1 MNELQ
6 NKIKKSSRVMS
17 IISKVMYIL
26 TIVGLIVP
34 IGIIIWTYLNPN
46 QDILLINGLKIISMN
61 GQSMTSTGEVIAEMY
76 TIIISGLFY
85 FFIFLYAD
93 KIFMAINKSGVP
105 FSTENI
111 LKLKRIGIMIMIYSF
126 VLPIARAGFY
136 KTFAPQL
143 NNQISFNISL
153 IILSLLFVFMAIIFE
168 YGTEL
173 QKMSDETL

>member
-1 MNELQ
+1 
-6 NKIKKSSRVMS
+6 
-17 IISKVMYIL
+17 
-26 TIVGLIVP
+26 
-34 IGIIIWTYLNPN
+34 
-46 QDILLINGLKIISMN
+46 
-61 GQSMTSTGEVIAEMY
+61 
-76 TIIISGLFY
+76 
-85 FFIFLYAD
+85 
-93 KIFMAINKSGVP
+93 
-105 FSTENI
+105 
-111 LKLKRIGIMIMIYSF
+111 MIYSF